1 METKGKEK
9 ISNRDKDAEVKT
21 KEKYGW
27 KKCINII
34 YRVRTE
40 KKKIKVRMK

>member
-9 ISNRDKDAEVKT
+9 NIYDRDKDAEVKT
-21 KEKYGW
+21 KDRYGW
-27 KKCINII
+27 KKCVNII

-40 KKKIKVRMK
+40 KKIKVRMK